1 MGENNLG
8 QERPRARTI
17 GLTSTKLMLLAAQ
30 AGGTLETEQ
39 GKNPPLSA

>member
-1 MGENNLG
+1 MGKNNLG
-8 QERPRARTI
+8 QERS

-30 AGGTLETEQ
+30 PLETEQ